1 MPNEALPNKR
11 EVMLALLAETSV
23 FVHLDP
29 RSPSVRVPPWF
40 KNQPQLVLQIGLNM
54 AVQIPDLDVS
64 EQGISC
70 TLSFSRRPFFC
81 SIPWNAVF
89 GLVGDNGPGL
99 VWPDDV
105 PAEIAAQVQAQTQ
118 GQTQKTQA
126 KKPAA
131 REAARGRL
139 RAVGSE
145 SAAETGGSSE
155 PTRPAPAAAAAPVPP
170 APVPVAAPAHVL
182 SPVPKAVPVAASQD
196 QTSPPEDQPAGDKSE
211 EAAAEAPKVE
221 VSRKPVASSRSGSK
235 RELPSYLR
243 VVK

>member
-29 RSPSVRVPPWF
+29 RATSVRVPPWF

-64 EQGISC
+64 EHGISC
-70 TLSFSRRPFFC
+70 TLSFSRRPFLC
-81 SIPWNAVF
+81 SIPWAAVF

-118 GQTQKTQA
+118 KAQTV
-126 KKPAA
+126 KKPTV
-131 REAARGRL
+131 REPPRGKL

-145 SAAETGGSSE
+145 ESAGEPSTGASQPATVAELR
-155 PTRPAPAAAAAPVPP
+155 PMPAPE
-170 APVPVAAPAHVL
+170 AAPAV
-182 SPVPKAVPVAASQD
+182 VAEA
-196 QTSPPEDQPAGDKSE
+196 ESE
-211 EAAAEAPKVE
+211 EGSSVDKNEAEAV
-221 VSRKPVASSRSGSK
+221 KPQVVQKPTHSNRPGSK

>member
-29 RSPSVRVPPWF
+29 RGPTVRVPPWF

-54 AVQIPDLDVS
+54 AVQIVDLDVG

-81 SIPWNAVF
+81 SIPWGSIF

-118 GQTQKTQA
+118 KAQVV
-126 KKPAA
+126 KKPPV
-131 REAARGRL
+131 REAPRGRL

-145 SAAETGGSSE
+145 PPAGE
-155 PTRPAPAAAAAPVPP
+155 PAGTNPLPSAAAACQPTSASPGAEGVQPEAVPE
-170 APVPVAAPAHVL
+170 AAPALAPSLVPVPAPSL
-182 SPVPKAVPVAASQD
+182 AQVESSSPVEAVKATEAS
-196 QTSPPEDQPAGDKSE
+196 P
-211 EAAAEAPKVE
+211 EAPKQ
-221 VSRKPVASSRSGSK
+221 KPVQSNRPGSK
-235 RELPSYLR
+235 RELPPYLR

>member
-29 RSPSVRVPPWF
+29 RGPSVRIPPWF

-81 SIPWNAVF
+81 SIPWTSVF

-105 PAEIAAQVQAQTQ
+105 PAEIAAQVQAQAQAQPQPTK
-118 GQTQKTQA
+118 GQLPKGQAQK
-126 KKPAA
+126 AA
-131 REAARGRL
+131 VREAPKGKL
-139 RAVGSE
+139 RAVG
-145 SAAETGGSSE
+145 AERPAGEPSRNGSSQASAPPE
-155 PTRPAPAAAAAPVPP
+155 GQPAPLPE
-170 APVPVAAPAHVL
+170 AAPAL
-182 SPVPKAVPVAASQD
+182 AAAIDQPEPSSPSAETNAQPQASDAPKPQASDAPKPQASQ
-196 QTSPPEDQPAGDKSE
+196 TPAQSN
-211 EAAAEAPKVE
+211 
-221 VSRKPVASSRSGSK
+221 RLGSK
-235 RELPSYLR
+235 RELPPYLR